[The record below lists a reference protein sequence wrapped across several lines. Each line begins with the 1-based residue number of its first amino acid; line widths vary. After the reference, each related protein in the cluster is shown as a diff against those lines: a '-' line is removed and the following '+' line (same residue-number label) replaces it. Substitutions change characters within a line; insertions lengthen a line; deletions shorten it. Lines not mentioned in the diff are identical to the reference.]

1 MLKRTP
7 DLGPAGWLG
16 VSRFAVLGGA
26 DDEEDETEDRCGAEG
41 EDRLGGAARAV
52 ECCAPGQRYQ
62 VHPNQICAWKKQI
75 QEQAARVFDAGIGRD
90 AEDIR
95 EREIDKLH
103 TKMGQLTVERV
114 SQ

>member
-1 MLKRTP
+1 
-7 DLGPAGWLG
+7 
-16 VSRFAVLGGA
+16 VSHFAVLGGA

-52 ECCAPGQRYQ
+52 ECRGPGQQYQ

-75 QEQAARVFDAGIGRD
+75 QEQAARMFDAGIGRY

-103 TKMGQLTVERV
+103 TEIGQLTTERV
-114 SQ
+114 LTSRSGR

>member
-1 MLKRTP
+1 MV
-7 DLGPAGWLG
+7 D
-16 VSRFAVLGGA
+16 GA

-103 TKMGQLTVERV
+103 TKIGQLTVERV
-114 SQ
+114 